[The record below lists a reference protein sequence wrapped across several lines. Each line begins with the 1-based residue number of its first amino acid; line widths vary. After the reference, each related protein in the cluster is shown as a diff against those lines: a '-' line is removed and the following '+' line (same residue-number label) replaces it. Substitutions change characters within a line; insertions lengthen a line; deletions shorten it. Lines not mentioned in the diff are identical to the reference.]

1 MQAEKPWL
9 RTQLASSLLRAAQ
22 ANRARQV
29 EALACFELAR
39 VFRAGESG
47 ALPDE
52 PIEAVALLAPG
63 EAKSLWLKRAAA
75 RLLRGEGRGRAAAR
89 RARRARRAFAA
100 ATWSRSCIRAPRASS
115 GSAGSASCGR
125 RAPPRRAARAF
136 ELDGPVAL
144 VIADVDALDAAGRE
158 PPRVKEP
165 SRFPKVE
172 RDLAVLLARDVAAG
186 EVAEAMRE
194 AGGPALQSVEI
205 FDRFAGAGVAGGKVS
220 VAFRLVFQRPDRTL
234 NEAEVSQA
242 MERVIALLAKRF
254 AGELRERAG
263 KKGEGS

>member
-1 MQAEKPWL
+1 VEPFLHPGAAGEFRVGGKRVVTVGELHPAVQA
-9 RTQLASSLLRAAQ
+9 R
-22 ANRARQV
+22 
-29 EALACFELAR
+29 FELA
-39 VFRAGESG
+39 
-47 ALPDE
+47 
-52 PIEAVALLAPG
+52 
-63 EAKSLWLKRAAA
+63 
-75 RLLRGEGRGRAAAR
+75 
-89 RARRARRAFAA
+89 
-100 ATWSRSCIRAPRASS
+100 
-115 GSAGSASCGR
+115 
-125 RAPPRRAARAF
+125 
-136 ELDGPVAL
+136 GPVAL

-172 RDLAVLLARDVAAG
+172 RDLAVLLASDVAAG
-186 EVAEAMRE
+186 EVAEALRE

-205 FDRFAGAGVAGGKVS
+205 FDRFAGAGVVGGKVS

-263 KKGEGS
+263 KKGEGL